1 MSHTALF
8 TTEGRRLRCHRVG
21 ATAVDLALV
30 LPAMFWVV
38 FGSIELG
45 RVMMARAALA
55 DAARGGARVG
65 ALSGQ
70 SNSDVTD
77 AVNGLLAQAGLGSGG
92 ATTTILVNGSAADVS
107 TAASGDRVT
116 VTVSM
121 PVNSVSRLAAPV
133 FTGNMR
139 LAQTSVMRCE

>member
-1 MSHTALF
+1 
-8 TTEGRRLRCHRVG
+8 
-21 ATAVDLALV
+21 VDLALV
-30 LPAMFWVV
+30 LPVMFWVV

-45 RVMMARAALA
+45 RVMRARAALA
-55 DAARGGARVG
+55 DAARSGARVG
-65 ALSGQ
+65 AVSGQ
-70 SNSDVTD
+70 TNSDVTD
-77 AVNGLLAQAGLGSGG
+77 AVNGLLVQAGLDSGG

-121 PVNSVSRLAAPV
+121 PVSSVSRLAAPV

-139 LAQTSVMRCE
+139 LSQTTVMRCE